1 MAKCLIWGVSAQHMP
16 RLGDFEHVNSR
27 RAGGEYKVPGSRLD
41 AVRSLSEPEKKR
53 LTTWIVSQHRAGIA
67 VPEINDTVLGHIKRA
82 RDMPFSERVDRA
94 LLFLGTRT
102 KVGGTMAVDIA
113 SSQSREA
120 LDDFLAF
127 TETAD
132 AGEIQS
138 LLKMLEADMGLVGHS
153 QETLFYIRPKGW
165 LRIDELQRK
174 EVRSSQVFIA
184 MWFNPAT
191 DEPYENGLYK
201 AIFDT
206 GYDPRR
212 VDQKH
217 HHFNK
222 VDDEII
228 AEIRRSR
235 FLVADFTC
243 EPGSVRGGVYF
254 ETGFA
259 MGINIPIIWTCKE
272 TSMQDLHF
280 DTRQY
285 PHIAWKNSADLY
297 TKLKARIG
305 AIIGDG
311 PKRRT

>member
-1 MAKCLIWGVSAQHMP
+1 VLRIVEDGAQ
-16 RLGDFEHVNSR
+16 
-27 RAGGEYKVPGSRLD
+27 
-41 AVRSLSEPEKKR
+41 
-53 LTTWIVSQHRAGIA
+53 
-67 VPEINDTVLGHIKRA
+67 
-82 RDMPFSERVDRA
+82 
-94 LLFLGTRT
+94 
-102 KVGGTMAVDIA
+102 
-113 SSQSREA
+113 SSQ
-120 LDDFLAF
+120 AF
-127 TETAD
+127 
-132 AGEIQS
+132 
-138 LLKMLEADMGLVGHS
+138 V
-153 QETLFYIRPKGW
+153 
-165 LRIDELQRK
+165 
-174 EVRSSQVFIA
+174 A

-201 AIFDT
+201 AIYDS

-217 HHFNK
+217 HHLNK

-272 TSMQDLHF
+272 ASMPDLHF

-305 AIIGDG
+305 ALIGDG
-311 PKRRT
+311 PKPRT